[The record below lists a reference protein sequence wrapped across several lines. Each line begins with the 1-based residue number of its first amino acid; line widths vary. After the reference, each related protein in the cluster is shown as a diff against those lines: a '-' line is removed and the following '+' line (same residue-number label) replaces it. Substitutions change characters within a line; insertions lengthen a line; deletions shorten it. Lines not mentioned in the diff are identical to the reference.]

1 MQINALLTL
10 RTPRKGF
17 KLHTYVSYI
26 PINMQIHTHTY
37 IHAKTR
43 TGTVHIVNVI
53 SAMRSQ
59 LCCPYENVNFNKIA
73 ECTEIDS
80 RIICLFVVEESER
93 ESERERRREGA
104 SETAGIK

>member
-26 PINMQIHTHTY
+26 PINMQIHTH
-37 IHAKTR
+37 IHAHTHR
-43 TGTVHIVNVI
+43 D
-53 SAMRSQ
+53 SAHSKCDICYAVAVV
-59 LCCPYENVNFNKIA
+59 CCPYENVNFNKIA

-80 RIICLFVVEESER
+80 RIICLFVVEESGR
-93 ESERERRREGA
+93 ESERE
-104 SETAGIK
+104 TARGSKRDCQH